1 MDMFLNSV
9 RVLKCNWRKGKANG
23 SVRQNPFFARDNH
36 PMTSPAL
43 GEARSGNPPLKLRH
57 EDVIAASLT
66 EHNGVIKYRT
76 VNEQTD
82 LLTTVSD
89 QHSLAMTVIPVLLDH
104 RKKSRVVTKFLYSAI
119 FAPLGLGAVYKGSTL
134 SSISIVLAI
143 LNRFLSSTAKSLSSA
158 QALTLSIC
166 CHSVTL
172 VGPRH
177 LHNHHTNFK
186 LPKPPHHTIFH
197 NPLKTKTQ
205 PEQPKSPQPNH
216 HLRSH
221 PISTDAHYKTFDI
234 LFSRQPRRA
243 NQFDLC
249 MKKTKIVC

>member
-1 MDMFLNSV
+1 MIIL
-9 RVLKCNWRKGKANG
+9 VLGKANG

-89 QHSLAMTVIPVLLDH
+89 QHSLAMTVIPVLL
-104 RKKSRVVTKFLYSAI
+104 I
-119 FAPLGLGAVYKGSTL
+119 FVFNGQESLVCSSPNFVYMLPL
-134 SSISIVLAI
+134 
-143 LNRFLSSTAKSLSSA
+143 
-158 QALTLSIC
+158 
-166 CHSVTL
+166 CHSR
-172 VGPRH
+172 PRH

-243 NQFDLC
+243 NQFD
-249 MKKTKIVC
+249 